1 MQLTNPLKSL
11 PNPLK
16 NVTNPFKSFST
27 IELSLLVVF
36 IIYIILPIDTPSF
49 LSGVIENPISLV
61 IMFGVAVYLFMY
73 SNPILA
79 ILYIFVAYELLRRT
93 SNSVV
98 IKAVQHTPTQGT
110 KDNEMKQ
117 MNPSNAATLE
127 EEIVEKMAPV
137 GRSDASVYVSS
148 SYKPTAEKLVGASLF

>member
-27 IELSLLVVF
+27 IELSLLIVF
-36 IIYIILPIDTPSF
+36 FIYIILPIHTPQF
-49 LSGVIENPISLV
+49 LSGAIDNPISLV
-61 IMFGVAVYLFMY
+61 IMFGIAVYLFMY
-73 SNPILA
+73 SNPVLA

-98 IKAVQHTPTQGT
+98 IKAVQHTPSQAR

-117 MNPSNAATLE
+117 MNPKQVETLE

-148 SYKPTAEKLVGASLF
+148 SFKPTAEKLVGASLF

>member
-27 IELSLLVVF
+27 IELSLLIVF
-36 IIYIILPIDTPSF
+36 FIYIILPIHTPQF
-49 LSGVIENPISLV
+49 LSGAIDNPISLV
-61 IMFGVAVYLFMY
+61 IMFGIAVYLFMY
-73 SNPILA
+73 SNPVLA

-98 IKAVQHTPTQGT
+98 IKAVQHTPSQAR

-117 MNPSNAATLE
+117 MNPKQVETLE

-137 GRSDASVYVSS
+137 GRSDASIYVSS

>member
-36 IIYIILPIDTPSF
+36 IIYIILPIHTPQF
-49 LSGVIENPISLV
+49 LSGAIDNPISLV
-61 IMFGVAVYLFMY
+61 IMFGIAVYLFIY
-73 SNPILA
+73 SNPVLA

-98 IKAVQHTPTQGT
+98 IKAVQHTPSQVT
-110 KDNEMKQ
+110 KDKEMKQ
-117 MNPSNAATLE
+117 MNPKKAETLE

>member
-49 LSGVIENPISLV
+49 LAGAIENPISLV
-61 IMFGVAVYLFMY
+61 IMFGITVYLFMY

-79 ILYIFVAYELLRRT
+79 ILYI
-93 SNSVV
+93 
-98 IKAVQHTPTQGT
+98 
-110 KDNEMKQ
+110 
-117 MNPSNAATLE
+117 
-127 EEIVEKMAPV
+127 
-137 GRSDASVYVSS
+137 
-148 SYKPTAEKLVGASLF
+148 LVKI

>member
-11 PNPLK
+11 TNPLK

-27 IELSLLVVF
+27 IELSLLIVF
-36 IIYIILPIDTPSF
+36 FIYIILPIHTPQF
-49 LSGVIENPISLV
+49 LSGAIDNPISLV
-61 IMFGVAVYLFMY
+61 IMFGIAVYLFMY
-73 SNPILA
+73 SNPVLA

-98 IKAVQHTPTQGT
+98 IKAVQHTPSQAR

-117 MNPSNAATLE
+117 MNPKKVETLE

>member
-1 MQLTNPLKSL
+1 MQVTNPLKSL

-27 IELSLLVVF
+27 IELSLLIVF
-36 IIYIILPIDTPSF
+36 IIYIILPIHTPQF
-49 LSGVIENPISLV
+49 LSGAIDNPISLV
-61 IMFGVAVYLFMY
+61 VMFGIAVYLFMY
-73 SNPILA
+73 SNPVLA

-98 IKAVQHTPTQGT
+98 IKAVQHTPSQAR

-117 MNPSNAATLE
+117 MNPKKVETLE

>member
-1 MQLTNPLKSL
+1 MQLT
-11 PNPLK
+11 NPLK

-36 IIYIILPIDTPSF
+36 IIYIILPIHTPQF
-49 LSGVIENPISLV
+49 LSGAIDNPISLV
-61 IMFGVAVYLFMY
+61 IMFGIAVYLFIY
-73 SNPILA
+73 SNPVLP

-93 SNSVV
+93 SKSVV
-98 IKAVQHTPTQGT
+98 IKAVQHTPSQET
-110 KDNEMKQ
+110 KDKEMKQ
-117 MNPSNAATLE
+117 MNPKKAETLE

-148 SYKPTAEKLVGASLF
+148 TYKPTAEKLVGASLF

>member
-11 PNPLK
+11 TNPLK

-27 IELSLLVVF
+27 IELSLLIVF
-36 IIYIILPIDTPSF
+36 FIYIILPIHTPQF
-49 LSGVIENPISLV
+49 LSGAIDNPISLV
-61 IMFGVAVYLFMY
+61 IMFGIAVYLFMY
-73 SNPILA
+73 SNPVLA

-98 IKAVQHTPTQGT
+98 IKAVQHTPSQAR

-117 MNPSNAATLE
+117 MNPKKVETLE

-137 GRSDASVYVSS
+137 GRSDASIYVSS

>member
-27 IELSLLVVF
+27 IELSLLIVF
-36 IIYIILPIDTPSF
+36 FIYIILPIHTPQF
-49 LSGVIENPISLV
+49 LSGAIDNPISLV
-61 IMFGVAVYLFMY
+61 IMFGIAVYLFMY
-73 SNPILA
+73 SNPVLA

-98 IKAVQHTPTQGT
+98 IKAVQHTPSQAR

-117 MNPSNAATLE
+117 MNPKKVETLE

-148 SYKPTAEKLVGASLF
+148 SFKPTAEKLVGASLF